1 MICALANSLWL
12 AGCLAEAARF
22 RGAVKHVEREQ
33 QALLKR
39 MLSANA
45 ETEFGRLHHFSS
57 ISSVREFQQR
67 VPLRDYDGY
76 QKWVGRVS
84 TGSPDILT
92 REPVRLLEP
101 TSGSSGAA
109 KLIPY
114 TGSLQREFQRG
125 VRSWIADL
133 FLHFPDLLSGQAYWS
148 VSPATMPE
156 ARTSAGIPIGF
167 EDDAAYVGGWQRRLV
182 DAVLAVP
189 SALRKVSGMEA
200 FQYLTLLFLIRASKL
215 KLISVW
221 NPTFLSLLVDHLP
234 EWGDELAHDLE
245 RGTVRHHKALPEN
258 LRWPIRPEKRRAA
271 ELRAALRSSDPAER
285 HARLWPDI
293 LLISCWTD
301 ANAAAP
307 AAHLRT
313 LFPQVRIQG
322 KGLIATEGF
331 VSFPMVGQA
340 GAALAVRS
348 HFLEF
353 LPLTLSGE
361 VDPVRPQL
369 AHEIDRGQRYA
380 VVLTTGGGLYR
391 YLLQDVVEVTGHFH
405 GCPLVRFVGRHG
417 HVSDWFGEKL
427 NGTHVSQIL
436 RNVFDS
442 LAIVPSFAML
452 ACDTSGPPSYVLYID
467 AFGPDEALA
476 RAAMRIDDGLRSNF
490 HYRCARELGQLSLV
504 RVFRAQGAAE
514 TYQSVA
520 VANGQRAGDV
530 KPPALDRHDG
540 WSGIFRGHFLSG
552 NSPQLDCCEN
562 L

>member
-12 AGCLAEAARF
+12 AGCLAEAGRF
-22 RGAVKHVEREQ
+22 RGAVKRVEQEQ

-39 MLSANA
+39 MLAANA
-45 ETEFGRLHHFSS
+45 ETEFGRLHQFSS
-57 ISSVREFQQR
+57 ISCVREFQQR

-76 QKWVGRVS
+76 QEWVGRVS
-84 TGSPDILT
+84 TGSPNILT
-92 REPVRLLEP
+92 REPVRLLER

-114 TGSLQREFQRG
+114 TASLQREFQRG
-125 VRSWIADL
+125 IRCWIADL
-133 FLHFPDLLSGQAYWS
+133 FLHDPELLSGQAYWS
-148 VSPATMPE
+148 VSPATMAE
-156 ARTSAGIPIGF
+156 TRTSAGIPIGF

-182 DAVLAVP
+182 AAVMAVP
-189 SALRKVSGMEA
+189 STLRKVSDMET
-200 FQYLTLLFLIRASKL
+200 FRYLTLLFLIRASKL

-221 NPTFLSLLVDHLP
+221 NPTFLTLLLDHLP

-258 LRWPIRPEKRRAA
+258 LLEPIRPEKRRAA
-271 ELRAALRSSDPAER
+271 ELRAALRSSNPAER
-285 HARLWPDI
+285 HARLWPEL

-307 AAHLRT
+307 ATHLRT
-313 LFPQVRIQG
+313 LFPQARIQG

-353 LPLTLSGE
+353 LPLTFSGE
-361 VDPVRPQL
+361 VDPARPQF

-391 YLLQDVVEVTGHFH
+391 YPLQDVVEVTGHFH
-405 GCPLVRFVGRHG
+405 RCPLVRFMGRHG

-436 RNVFDS
+436 RDVFDS

-467 AFGPDEALA
+467 AFGPDEGLA
-476 RAAMRIDDGLRSNF
+476 HAATRIDDGLRSNF
-490 HYRCARELGQLSLV
+490 HYRYARELGQLSPV

-514 TYQSVA
+514 TYQSMV

-530 KPPALDRHDG
+530 KPPALDCHDG
-540 WSGIFRGHFLSG
+540 WSGIFSGHFLSG
-552 NSPQLDCCEN
+552 TPRQLDCCES